1 MYAPCVRMT
10 CTLQYACHACVYCM
24 LMLFILKHIYV
35 YITYICS
42 MIWTGVILV
51 SFTYIH
57 ISSYIMFFVS
67 ETLLSSL
74 STLGQIVL
82 LEIGSCSHHTQVLV
96 IITLGSFLY
105 LRICRQESSPYGL
118 SMGNRVQVA
127 TGTFVAKSFNLSFLC
142 KGVVFCM
149 SFLMKVSSFFV
160 AWKTLPSTRRHRRT
174 GTAHKGTDRGMCS
187 RSPHGGGRLA
197 NWDRVKNCKVDL
209 NWNPNNINW
218 IELGSGFC
226 EMWCLRQP
234 KNMTLTFFRPEIR
247 RKLVRCV

>member
-1 MYAPCVRMT
+1 MQMYAPCVRMT

-160 AWKTLPSTRRHRRT
+160 A
-174 GTAHKGTDRGMCS
+174 
-187 RSPHGGGRLA
+187 
-197 NWDRVKNCKVDL
+197 
-209 NWNPNNINW
+209 
-218 IELGSGFC
+218 
-226 EMWCLRQP
+226 
-234 KNMTLTFFRPEIR
+234 
-247 RKLVRCV
+247 